1 MVEKANIAAV
11 YKEVKIIRRILE
23 ELSEKGIL
31 ASLDSESITEAESKE
46 LDQALEEVRRG
57 KSVPLN
63 KIKRG

>member
-11 YKEVKIIRRILE
+11 YKEVKVIRRILE

-31 ASLDSESITEAESKE
+31 ASLDSESVTEAESKE